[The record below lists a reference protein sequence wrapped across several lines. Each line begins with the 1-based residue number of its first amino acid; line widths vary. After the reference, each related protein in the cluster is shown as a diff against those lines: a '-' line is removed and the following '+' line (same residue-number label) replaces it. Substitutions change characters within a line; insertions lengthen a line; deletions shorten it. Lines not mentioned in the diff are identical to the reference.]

1 MLPCVV
7 LLMPSLRTLYVQHG
21 RPLVPLQDKHNT
33 TKAMLCER
41 RYYPAP
47 VIESIWP
54 ATLPRY
60 GSYPAWIILQDGL
73 AAVLNTT
80 VRPPDELACSRDD
93 ALLPLQVH

>member
-1 MLPCVV
+1 V
-7 LLMPSLRTLYVQHG
+7 LLSVERNMTR
-21 RPLVPLQDKHNT
+21 
-33 TKAMLCER
+33 AMLRRC

-73 AAVLNTT
+73 SAVLNTA
-80 VRPPDELACSRDD
+80 VSL
-93 ALLPLQVH
+93 